1 MMVQIILIVLLL
13 IFYGF
18 IPSFPDLSAMIA
30 ALAVAGKELFADK
43 GKGAAKETD
52 ASIETFDILAGI
64 KVSRSSRLFL
74 NPPDLDICS
83 NMFCFTFSAVDI
95 WGR

>member
-1 MMVQIILIVLLL
+1 
-13 IFYGF
+13 
-18 IPSFPDLSAMIA
+18 
-30 ALAVAGKELFADK
+30 
-43 GKGAAKETD
+43 
-52 ASIETFDILAGI
+52 
-64 KVSRSSRLFL
+64 LFL